1 MANAHIHIIAGW
13 HDANRHHSKGELD
26 LPKHYETTAFK
37 NTAEHW
43 TPENLRLRRMIERRD
58 PNVNWSAVLAKLNSA
73 IEADKR
79 SGINKNI
86 SRTYHLNFTLKAMV
100 KAQRGE
106 TFYVG
111 RFDVPQRKPTGRK
124 KKSA

>member
-1 MANAHIHIIAGW
+1 
-13 HDANRHHSKGELD
+13 
-26 LPKHYETTAFK
+26 
-37 NTAEHW
+37 
-43 TPENLRLRRMIERRD
+43 IERRD
-58 PNVNWSAVLAKLNSA
+58 PNVNWSAVLAKLDSA
-73 IEADKR
+73 VEADKR

-111 RFDVPQRKPTGRK
+111 RFDVPQRMPAGRK
-124 KKSA
+124 KNQPRVSPGGWPCYCAASHFICPYLLS

>member
-1 MANAHIHIIAGW
+1 MT
-13 HDANRHHSKGELD
+13 
-26 LPKHYETTAFK
+26 KHYETTAFK

-43 TPENLRLRRMIERRD
+43 TRENLRLRRMIERRD
-58 PNVNWSAVLAKLNSA
+58 PNVNWSAVLAKLDSA
-73 IEADKR
+73 VEADKR

-86 SRTYHLNFTLKAMV
+86 SRTYHLNFTLRAMV

-111 RFDVPQRKPTGRK
+111 RFDVPQRMPAGRK